1 MYLASA
7 IESGIPL
14 ETALDM
20 TWAGITAALK
30 GFADL
35 TKYRDSKAAKETQ
48 QKTQGEANAEE
59 LAKRLAGTKPG
70 HLDLKTLIGLR

>member
-1 MYLASA
+1 MASA

-14 ETALDM
+14 ETALNM
-20 TWAGITAALK
+20 TWEGITEALR

-35 TKYRDSKAAKETQ
+35 KKYRDSTATKETQ

-70 HLDLKTLIGLR
+70 PLDLKTLIGLR